1 MGFNDLNRT
10 KVSPGG
16 SQKVEVT
23 GPASAFGEVAVAQP
37 TPVAQGDFVYGIV
50 NSQTFTTSSFAAGSV
65 SVVSG
70 NAVLESGNNPY
81 GSATVQLRRG
91 LDYRPGQGSLM
102 RATALFDTPRTGSA
116 QFIGAGNAESGY
128 FVGYF
133 ADQFGILHGQRGQR
147 EVRKYTVTA
156 AAGTTSLTVTLDG
169 DSIVVPVSASTV
181 FSTAYQLSNADYS
194 QVGKGWL
201 TDVCSGSV
209 FFLSARS
216 GAEYT
221 GSYSIT
227 GGTITGAFTRT
238 IPGEDQ
244 INTFIPSSSFNID
257 KLDGTGP
264 TGMVFD
270 PSKGNVFEIG
280 IQYLGYG
287 NARFG
292 IENPETGVIAP
303 FHMVK
308 NANTRTTT
316 VLKNPNLGIL
326 ATSTNI
332 GGTQNTAFKTA
343 SMAAFTEG
351 QIKFYDPKFAKGFSF
366 SGINE
371 SAYVPLATFKAN
383 RIFNNRSCFGEFD
396 LLRLAGSNETNNKTL
411 TVGLFLDAQVADD
424 PNFQFVD
431 EEQSIVSIAEF
442 DPSSD
447 TFVGSPI
454 PFYELVVGSAR
465 SEKEDL
471 SALSFLFGVGR
482 TMTIGIKTTGLITGQ
497 VSLNWFEQQ

>member
-16 SQKVEVT
+16 SQKVEIT
-23 GPASAFGEVAVAQP
+23 GPASAFGEVTVEQP
-37 TPVAQGDFVYGIV
+37 TPVAQGDFVYGII
-50 NSQTFTTSSFAAGSV
+50 NSQTFTTSSFASGSI

-81 GSATVQLRRG
+81 GSATVLLRRG

-116 QFIGAGNAESGY
+116 QFVGAGSAESGY

-133 ADQFGILHGQRGQR
+133 ADQFGVLHTQRGSR
-147 EVRKYTVTA
+147 EARKYTVTA
-156 AAGTTSLTVTLDG
+156 AAGTANLTVTLDG
-169 DSIVVPVSASTV
+169 DSIVVPVSASTII
-181 FSTAYQLSNADYS
+181 STAYQLSNADYS

-201 TDVCSGSV
+201 TDIISGSV

-216 GAEYT
+216 GTEYT

-227 GGTITGAFTRT
+227 GGTIAGAFTRVMSGQNQVNNFT
-238 IPGEDQ
+238 
-244 INTFIPSSSFNID
+244 PSSSFNID

-270 PSKGNVFEIG
+270 PSKGNVFQIG

-292 IENPETGVIAP
+292 IEDPETGVIAP

-308 NANTRTTT
+308 NANARTTT
-316 VLKNPNLGIL
+316 VLKNPNLNVL

-332 GGTQNTAFKTA
+332 GGTQNTALKTA

-351 QIKFYDPKFAKGFSF
+351 QVKFYDPKFAKGFSF

-371 SAYVPLATFKAN
+371 SSYVPLATFKVN
-383 RIFNNRSCFGEFD
+383 RIFNNQSCFGEID
-396 LLRLAGSNETNNKTL
+396 ILRLAGSNETNNKTL
-411 TVGLFLDAQVADD
+411 IVALFLDAEVSGGPD
-424 PNFQFVD
+424 FQFID
-431 EEQSIVSIAEF
+431 EQQSIVSIAEF
-442 DPSSD
+442 DPSTD

-454 PFYELVVGSAR
+454 PFYQLVVGSES

-471 SALSFLFGVGR
+471 TSLSLISGVGR
-482 TMTIGIKTTGLITGQ
+482 TVTIGIKTSGAITGE
-497 VSLNWFEQQ
+497 VSINWFEQQ